1 MHAKRTPSD
10 PPDSSLAPTREVD
23 SVSLVAASLILEHEE
38 AESGRRQRASRP
50 APSPSP
56 SPPPSSQISHAS
68 LRDSL
73 LPDEPSRSSRT
84 VAIVGGIVALVLL
97 SGAAAF
103 LLSR

>member
-56 SPPPSSQISHAS
+56 SSQISHAS